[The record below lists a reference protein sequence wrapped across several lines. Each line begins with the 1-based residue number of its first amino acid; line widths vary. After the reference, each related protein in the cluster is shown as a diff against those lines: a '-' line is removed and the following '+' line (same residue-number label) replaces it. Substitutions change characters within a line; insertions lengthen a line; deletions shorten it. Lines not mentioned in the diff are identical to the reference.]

1 MDMSAN
7 RHRSPLDRQTP
18 LAGGIISF
26 MTGKITLA
34 SLNQYDRDQFVESL
48 GGIFE
53 HSPWVAD
60 LVYECLPFDSTAQL
74 HQCMVETV
82 EKSPEFQRMALIC
95 NHPELAGKEAD
106 AGTLTTHSKQEQSQA
121 GLDQCSADEL
131 TQLQSLNRVYREKF
145 EFPFVIAVTGLNKNQ
160 IIEAL
165 KARLQNSAQI
175 EFDINITEICKIG
188 KVRLYSLIDE

>member
-1 MDMSAN
+1 MTSKISLAN
-7 RHRSPLDRQTP
+7 
-18 LAGGIISF
+18 
-26 MTGKITLA
+26 
-34 SLNQYDRDQFVESL
+34 LNLYDREQFVESL

-60 LVYECLPFDSTAQL
+60 LVYDCLPFDSTAQL

-95 NHPELAGKEAD
+95 SHPELAGKEAD
-106 AGTLTTHSKQEQSQA
+106 AGTLTDDSRQEQSRA

-131 TQLQSLNRVYREKF
+131 VQLQSLNQAYRDKF

-160 IIEAL
+160 IIESVER
-165 KARLQNSAQI
+165 RLQNTVRV
-175 EFDINITEICKIG
+175 EFDTSIAEIGKIG
-188 KVRLYSLIDE
+188 KIRLDALLDE

>member
-1 MDMSAN
+1 MTSKISLAN
-7 RHRSPLDRQTP
+7 
-18 LAGGIISF
+18 
-26 MTGKITLA
+26 
-34 SLNQYDRDQFVESL
+34 LNLYDREQFVESL

-60 LVYECLPFDSTAQL
+60 LVYDCLPFDSTAQL

-82 EKSPEFQRMALIC
+82 AKSPEFQRMALIC

-106 AGTLTTHSKQEQSQA
+106 AGTLTDDSRQEQSRA

-131 TQLQSLNRVYREKF
+131 AQLQSLNQAYREKF

-160 IIEAL
+160 IIEAVDR
-165 KARLQNSAQI
+165 RLRNTVQV
-175 EFDINITEICKIG
+175 EFDTSIAEIAKIG
-188 KVRLYSLIDE
+188 KIRLDALLDE

>member
-1 MDMSAN
+1 MTSKISLAN
-7 RHRSPLDRQTP
+7 
-18 LAGGIISF
+18 
-26 MTGKITLA
+26 
-34 SLNQYDRDQFVESL
+34 LNLYDREQFVESL

-60 LVYECLPFDSTAQL
+60 LVYDCLPFNSTAQL

-106 AGTLTTHSKQEQSQA
+106 AGTLTDDSRQEQSRA

-131 TQLQSLNRVYREKF
+131 VQLQSLNQAYRDKF

-160 IIEAL
+160 IIEAVER
-165 KARLQNSAQI
+165 RLQNTVRV
-175 EFDINITEICKIG
+175 EFDTSIAEIGKIG
-188 KVRLYSLIDE
+188 KIRLDALLDE

>member
-1 MDMSAN
+1 MTSKISLAN
-7 RHRSPLDRQTP
+7 
-18 LAGGIISF
+18 
-26 MTGKITLA
+26 
-34 SLNQYDRDQFVESL
+34 LNLYDREQFVESL

-60 LVYECLPFDSTAQL
+60 LVYDCLPFDSTAQL

-95 NHPELAGKEAD
+95 SHPELAGKEAD
-106 AGTLTTHSKQEQSQA
+106 AGTLTDDSRQEQSRA

-131 TQLQSLNRVYREKF
+131 VQLQSLNQAYRDKF

-160 IIEAL
+160 IIEAVER
-165 KARLQNSAQI
+165 RLQNTVRV
-175 EFDINITEICKIG
+175 EFDTSIAEIGKIG
-188 KVRLYSLIDE
+188 KIRLDALLDE